1 MLEAKPTII
10 SYTPSHRC
18 NIRCTHCYQEETRD
32 AEIKRADAADE
43 IERLAP
49 YLVRLIAGGGEPFL
63 LPIWRRFLAN
73 FDTRK
78 NPYLDFGT
86 STNATIVTEPVLAGL
101 RRFKNM
107 TINVSLDGT
116 GETYERVRVGA
127 KFDEVR
133 ANIRRLKEVVKAAPS
148 PKANIGISMCVMKSN
163 ILDLPNL
170 VRFARDE
177 VLQFGMSPVITRPP
191 DESLR
196 CFNDPVKDMA
206 GWADAIDAAKA
217 ELDSYFPSLAV
228 VWRSQSVPDETQET
242 WRNLFE
248 VLRAQIPLDL
258 ADVPHKRVT
267 LDIPDELMMRAA
279 AAHGVA
285 PLVAYIFPQ
294 RTTDGVSYWGPIKD
308 GRCEVSLPDGA
319 FSVGVSTKW
328 AATGGNGGFFDVGD
342 HQPDDAPIPVQAP
355 THRYSPRRVA
365 AGVMRRARRMLDRV
379 TEG

>member
-1 MLEAKPTII
+1 
-10 SYTPSHRC
+10 
-18 NIRCTHCYQEETRD
+18 
-32 AEIKRADAADE
+32 
-43 IERLAP
+43 
-49 YLVRLIAGGGEPFL
+49 
-63 LPIWRRFLAN
+63 
-73 FDTRK
+73 
-78 NPYLDFGT
+78 
-86 STNATIVTEPVLAGL
+86 
-101 RRFKNM
+101 M

-116 GETYERVRVGA
+116 GEAYERVRIGA

-133 ANIRRLKEVVKAAPS
+133 ANIRKLKEVVHAAPS

-177 VLQFGMSPVITRPP
+177 VLQFGMSPVITKPP

-196 CFNDPVKDMA
+196 CFNDPAKDMA
-206 GWADAIDAAKA
+206 GWSEAIDAAKA

-228 VWRSQSVPDETQET
+228 VWRAQSVPEETQET

-258 ADVPHKRVT
+258 ADVPHRRVT
-267 LDIPDELMMRAA
+267 LDIPDELMVRAA
-279 AAHGVA
+279 AKHDAA

-294 RTTDGVSYWGPIKD
+294 GATDGVSYWGPIKN

-319 FSVGVSTKW
+319 FSIGVSTKW
-328 AATGGNGGFFDVGD
+328 AAAVGNAGFFDVGD
-342 HQPDDAPIPVQAP
+342 HRSDDAVIAVQVP
-355 THRYSPRRVA
+355 TSRYSPRRVA
-365 AGVMRRARRMLDRV
+365 AGVIRRARRMLDRV